1 MQVFEYMRQV
11 RLLEES
17 AEEGTSCSKIESL
30 HAFAF
35 RGVTE
40 LQRKSDFHVAI
51 PSSYFTIIVSRTLGT
66 RLLGSSTP
74 TARLTRDLFH

>member
-11 RLLEES
+11 GLLEES
-17 AEEGTSCSKIESL
+17 AEGTTSCPKVVKTM

-40 LQRKSDFHVAI
+40 LQRYQTSMSRYL
-51 PSSYFTIIVSRTLGT
+51 SSYY
-66 RLLGSSTP
+66 
-74 TARLTRDLFH
+74 LTFVKHAS